1 MSGIKS
7 FVVGA
12 TGAVGKEVVKVL
24 SLNEA
29 FSKVTI
35 IGRRKLDLDA
45 EKYKKVDQC
54 IVDFDKLED
63 YAHVFEGFDIG
74 FCCLGTTKGK
84 SGTAGFIKV
93 DHDYGT
99 YI

>member
-45 EKYKKVDQC
+45 
-54 IVDFDKLED
+54 
-63 YAHVFEGFDIG
+63 
-74 FCCLGTTKGK
+74 
-84 SGTAGFIKV
+84 
-93 DHDYGT
+93 
-99 YI
+99 